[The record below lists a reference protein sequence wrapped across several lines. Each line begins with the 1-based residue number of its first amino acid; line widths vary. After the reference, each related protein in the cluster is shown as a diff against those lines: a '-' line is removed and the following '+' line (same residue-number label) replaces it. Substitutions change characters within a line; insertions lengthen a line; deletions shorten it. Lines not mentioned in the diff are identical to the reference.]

1 MNWFAR
7 NAAVVLF
14 GAGTS
19 VATAMALIFLEGR
32 TGTAVFGLTILK
44 VVPLGTIGAGLVG
57 AMGYLAASLALRL
70 RPAMMN
76 LLAIVG
82 VAAGVVF
89 MVQSAEFGYFMGGQV
104 SALAATRDAAT
115 FARFMAES
123 VVHSPLALWS
133 GDGEDAGA
141 TMFFTRATGGAQPR
155 IGDADSR
162 VEGLGAGVQGV
173 MATQDVSNT
182 AAAQHA
188 AQFGAGL
195 ETIGAKVKMHGSL
208 WTMLIVQLMGF
219 AAGGLAVFGYLRS
232 LPHCKSC
239 MLLLNLKGARTR
251 YFSRTR
257 EMRAAVDEVLTRARE
272 RQLQQSILMHLAKG
286 SEKRQEWSE
295 YCSRFEIRRCIEC
308 HTHQLDFHARRKD
321 GATWKDIALLG
332 FSAETLEPVD
342 FG

>member
-14 GAGTS
+14 GAVTS
-19 VATAMALIFLEGR
+19 VATAVALILLEGR
-32 TGTAVFGLTILK
+32 TGTSVFGLTFAR

-57 AMGYLAASLALRL
+57 AVGYLAASLALRL
-70 RPAMMN
+70 RPPMLN
-76 LLAIVG
+76 LLAVLG

-89 MVQSAEFGYFMGGQV
+89 MVQSAEFGFFMSGQV
-104 SALAATRDAAT
+104 SALAATKDAAT
-115 FARFMAES
+115 FARFMGES

-133 GDGEDAGA
+133 GDSEDAGA
-141 TMFFTRATGGAQPR
+141 TMFFTRGTAAAQPR
-155 IGDADSR
+155 IGDGDSR
-162 VEGLGAGVQGV
+162 VEGIGAGVQGV

-195 ETIGAKVKMHGSL
+195 ETIGAKVKMHGSI
-208 WTMLIVQLMGF
+208 WTMLMVQTMAF

-232 LPHCKSC
+232 LPHCTGC
-239 MLLLNLKGARTR
+239 MLLLSKKGERTR

-257 EMRAAVDEVLTRARE
+257 EMRAAVDEVLARARE
-272 RQLQQSILMHLAKG
+272 RQLQQSILMHMAKG

-295 YCSRFEIRRCIEC
+295 YCARFEIRRCIEC
-308 HTHQLDFHARRKD
+308 NTYQLDYHARRKD
-321 GATWKDIALLG
+321 GATWKDIALLA
-332 FSAETLEPVD
+332 FSASTLEPVD